1 MAAGWATQPSALSP
15 HAAGGPLPPPLLSPP
30 ATSYPGQDNLTYI
43 RGLLQSLSTEQL
55 QQLKDELGLSDQ
67 QEVLQWLGSKADT
80 MHVRS
85 YEQALMQ
92 YPEYKLNKILLLY
105 LPPILIIMG
114 TFGNIFSFI
123 ILKRK
128 AMLKFSTYF
137 YLMVLAIADTLVL
150 YIGLLRL
157 WIGELT
163 GYDLRDQANWICK
176 LTNVIGYTV
185 SDFSVW
191 LIIAV
196 TIERYIV
203 VCHPLKANAMCNT
216 RRAQK
221 VILGLLAGLALL
233 NLHFFWT
240 VQIVY
245 FTHNGEEI
253 PRCGAGQSHVLL
265 VEEIW
270 PWVDVFVYSFLP
282 FVAILILNGLIIRQ
296 VVISRR
302 HRQQLRINGSVYQQR
317 RPSHEG
323 STRLTVMLLTIS
335 FAFLL
340 TTLPMTAVNI
350 SATFLNQYRTDLH
363 QVSKFTLARTITA
376 LLMYVNH
383 SMNFFLYCATGQKFR
398 HQLVWMICYAKRST
412 TFSWGSEPSQ
422 ATKFETS
429 VRNGLKRR
437 SEGTEMC
444 NVSVRRQSEY
454 NATMKNDMYTPLK
467 YSL

>member
-1 MAAGWATQPSALSP
+1 MSQAGSGLGMLAPSALPGS
-15 HAAGGPLPPPLLSPP
+15 PPPPV
-30 ATSYPGQDNLTYI
+30 NLTEI
-43 RGLLQSLSTEQL
+43 RTLLEKLTPEQYEAL
-55 QQLKDELGLSDQ
+55 FKELEALGLPTGTGHPGERLVEWLNSDP
-67 QEVLQWLGSKADT
+67 E

-85 YEQALMQ
+85 YEQDLMQ
-92 YPEYKLNKILLLY
+92 YEEFRVHKILLLY
-105 LPPILIIMG
+105 VPPILIILG

-163 GYDLRDQANWICK
+163 GFDLRDQADWICK

-203 VCHPLKANAMCNT
+203 VCHPLKANTMCNT
-216 RRAQK
+216 PRARK
-221 VILGLLAGLALL
+221 VILGLLAGLFLL

-240 VQIVY
+240 VKIMY
-245 FTHNGEEI
+245 FKHNNERI
-253 PRCGAGQSHVLL
+253 PQCGSADEHSRL

-270 PWVDVFVYSFLP
+270 PWMDAFIYSFLP
-282 FVAILILNGLIIRQ
+282 FVAIMALNGLIIRQ
-296 VVISRR
+296 VVLARR
-302 HRQQLRINGSVYQQR
+302 HRNELRPGGGMYEQR

-323 STRLTVMLLTIS
+323 STRLTIMLLTIS

-340 TTLPMTAVNI
+340 TTLPMNI
-350 SATFLNQYRTDLH
+350 TSILADFFNIYKNDLRM
-363 QVSKFTLARTITA
+363 VAKFSLARTITE

-398 HQLVWMICYAKRST
+398 HQLVWMICYAKRT
-412 TFSWGSEPSQ
+412 YNLTFVSEGPSA
-422 ATKFETS
+422 ATRLES
-429 VRNGLKRR
+429 LRNGKSRKSTADVTELCACTINNTTSK
-437 SEGTEMC
+437 SEIFIPLRCGID
-444 NVSVRRQSEY
+444 NQKSV
-454 NATMKNDMYTPLK
+454 
-467 YSL
+467 